1 MASSQRS
8 SGQRSKQSVQQSLT
22 ASAWGAMLYRASEF
36 RPRCSVPAWRK
47 TAVKSLQHKGVV
59 SPSLKR
65 VWHVH
70 GGEHMLA
77 ACSTSIAACPDCT
90 THGSPSHLVLCLM
103 THCLTVGCMPW
114 VNMQHCISTPVVLPI
129 NDFWLHQRQLEEKV
143 VGGCTALNQGDG
155 NTCPINGEHKQQQ
168 GIGDPWL
175 CLQDMRH
182 DLKKECQGGACQ
194 QCCCHTAHQRQVIAG
209 HNFKGAISLWDPL
222 DIPPWSRLL
231 LFLLS
236 GLRHAAPGA
245 GKR

>member
-47 TAVKSLQHKGVV
+47 TAVNSLQHMGVV
-59 SPSLKR
+59 SPSSRGSGMFMEVSTCWLPAAPALP
-65 VWHVH
+65 HV
-70 GGEHMLA
+70 L
-77 ACSTSIAACPDCT
+77 TV
-90 THGSPSHLVLCLM
+90 SHTIHHHTWYSVKKGLM
-103 THCLTVGCMPW
+103 THSITVGCMPW
-114 VNMQHCISTPVVLPI
+114 VSMQHCISTPVVLPI

-182 DLKKECQGGACQ
+182 DLKRSAKEEPASSVAA
-194 QCCCHTAHQRQVIAG
+194 TLLT
-209 HNFKGAISLWDPL
+209 KGRS
-222 DIPPWSRLL
+222 
-231 LFLLS
+231 
-236 GLRHAAPGA
+236 
-245 GKR
+245 